1 MKLGELELKFMLSR
15 FQFVGSNL
23 WLSAPKCGFPDS
35 LSNGSS
41 EKFSKPVISGDSR
54 RAHNRA
60 CRPEGQVQGGG
71 GAVARRAGGLEEEQ
85 EENLPWDGQADRNV
99 HQPAPE

>member
-1 MKLGELELKFMLSR
+1 MGR
-15 FQFVGSNL
+15 NPG
-23 WLSAPKCGFPDS
+23 LSAPKCGFADS

-71 GAVARRAGGLEEEQ
+71 GVVAGRAGGLEEEQ
-85 EENLPWDGQADRNV
+85 EEELPRDGQADRHV
-99 HQPAPE
+99 HQPASE

>member
-1 MKLGELELKFMLSR
+1 MGR
-15 FQFVGSNL
+15 NPG
-23 WLSAPKCGFPDS
+23 LSAPECGFADS

-41 EKFSKPVISGDSR
+41 EKFSNPVIPGDPR

-71 GAVARRAGGLEEEQ
+71 GAVAGRPGGPEEEQ
-85 EENLPWDGQADRNV
+85 EENVPWDGQADGNV
-99 HQPAPE
+99 HQPASE

>member
-1 MKLGELELKFMLSR
+1 M
-15 FQFVGSNL
+15 GSNL
-23 WLSAPKCGFPDS
+23 GLSALEFGFADN

-41 EKFSKPVISGDSR
+41 EKFSSPVISGDSR

-60 CRPEGQVQGGG
+60 CGPEGQVQGGG
-71 GAVARRAGGLEEEQ
+71 GALKGRPGGSEEEQ
-85 EENLPWDGQADRNV
+85 EEDLPWDGQADWDV